1 MDDQTLKTHGASLD
15 KLRRFG
21 TDDARLLPYAALENA
36 RQQPDSELAALCGVY
51 EWQEN
56 PLIFLIDG
64 DQLDQLKEGEE
75 DEKRFRKIRR
85 VVAMRGDTSY
95 LGVVYPGRLVV
106 HRLGLDSN
114 SREQSK
120 VEEVENV
127 SKPLVF
133 SYLINQRP
141 KPTSK
146 KQVAKQA
153 WISEVVLKLLRKAI
167 RDLADTGLSKEDAIS
182 LAGRA
187 LFSRFLADRK
197 LLVSP
202 LPGDARDPRY
212 LFDHPQSVMATSR
225 WLDDTFNGDLL
236 PLSPEVP
243 ERLTPDACGT
253 LSHIMHRAPDGQLYL
268 EWEEDWAHLDFAH
281 IPVGVLSQAYEQ
293 YMREHLSEK
302 QRKEG
307 SYYTPRVI
315 VELMIRGAFHALDRE
330 GNAHAAKVLDPA
342 AGGGV
347 FLIAAFCRLVAKRWE
362 HDKKRPDT
370 QTLRDIL
377 YNQITGF
384 DTNEEALRFAA
395 LGLYLISIELDP
407 HPEPVEKLR
416 FENLR
421 GRVLFKFAGGDPER
435 PLGSLGPEV
444 ENKHVGRYDLVI
456 GNPPWPTNTRL
467 PHWDEVKK
475 IVARIAKA
483 RLPEGTPPPPLPN
496 EPLDLPFVWRAMEWA
511 RPGGQIAFSLHA
523 RLLFQQGEGTPEA
536 RRAVFSA
543 LDVTGIVNGAELR
556 TTKVWPGI
564 SAPFCLLFA
573 KNQASGPGSGFRF
586 VTPHIEKGLNDA
598 GMLRIDASNAE
609 VITPRQIHERPE
621 IFKILFRGT
630 ALDFEVFERI
640 VKVRLSPYSH
650 TEMPH
655 STKEAIEQIQSQKSN
670 ETTLRLYWDSLS
682 CKSGN
687 GYQKLRR
694 SSHIRKNAE
703 DNLPG
708 VSADYLLDLE
718 LDEITPDALENI
730 LIDRKKLIRFA
741 KERLHGKRP
750 IELFRGPLLI
760 VHESPPVKAGRIETF
775 VTDEDV
781 IFNQSYYGY
790 SALGCR
796 NPYLLIRYLALIIS
810 SKPALWCAL
819 MTSGR
824 FGIEREAIE
833 KFIIDDIPI
842 IPLDELE
849 LNLRK
854 QIMPLFTALANND
867 SEKNWKKVDAWA
879 AELFGLNQRD
889 LQVISDTLEYNLPFS
904 KNKTAAQASVTPE
917 KTSEFCEALEVEL
930 APWAKRA
937 KTSIAIKP
945 IEVLPTNS
953 PWRLLRLDTGQTSA
967 QPSDD
972 WQEILRIADKLG
984 TTEVVLPDDDGNG
997 LWLARL
1003 NQARYWSQSQ
1013 ARLLARR
1020 IVWEHI
1026 DILFGR
1032 SNAA

>member
-421 GRVLFKFAGGDPER
+421 RRVLFKFAGGDPER

-444 ENKHVGRYDLVI
+444 GGEHVGRYDLVI

-475 IVARIAKA
+475 TVARIARA
-483 RLPEGTPPPPLPN
+483 RLPEGTPPPPLPK
-496 EPLDLPFVWRAMEWA
+496 EGLDLPFVWRAMEWA
-511 RPGGQIAFSLHA
+511 RPGGQIAFALHA
-523 RLLFQQGEGTPEA
+523 RLLFQQGARTPEA
-536 RRAVFSA
+536 RRAVFRA

-573 KNQASGPGSGFRF
+573 RNQVPGPGAGFRF
-586 VTPHIEKGLNDA
+586 VTPHIEETLNNV
-598 GMLRIDASNAE
+598 GILRIDASNAE
-609 VITPRQIHERPE
+609 VITPRQIYERPE

-630 ALDFEVFERI
+630 ALDMEIFERLASRNI
-640 VKVRLSPYSH
+640 PSF
-650 TEMPH
+650 
-655 STKEAIEQIQSQKSN
+655 QS
-670 ETTLRLYWDSLS
+670 YWTSIFGIYRN
-682 CKSGN
+682 KPKQVGN
-687 GYQKLRR
+687 GYKRLSEKNNIPR
-694 SSHIRKNAE
+694 SSTHMIGMPDFRPNGSLSIRLDTKNH
-703 DNLPG
+703 P
-708 VSADYLLDLE
+708 
-718 LDEITPDALENI
+718 
-730 LIDRKKLIRFA
+730 RFNE
-741 KERLHGKRP
+741 K
-750 IELFRGPLLI
+750 ELFAPRNSNIYKSPLLL
-760 VHESPPVKAGRIETF
+760 VHESPPVALGRVR
-775 VTDEDV
+775 VTVAEED
-781 IFNQSYYGY
+781 ITFNQSFHGY
-790 SALGCR
+790 SAAGFKDAL
-796 NPYLLIRYLALIIS
+796 LLIRYCALLTS
-810 SKPALWCAL
+810 SKPALWYIL
-819 MTSGR
+819 MNSGR
-824 FGIEREAIE
+824 FGFEREVVE

-937 KTSIAIKP
+937 KTSITIKP